1 MFKKKIYV
9 VTGGFSGIG
18 LYIAENL
25 LKENHSVIAIG
36 KTFSKIKPLKKK
48 FTKFKSNF
56 DPFICDLSK
65 LEEINRLTNYIRMNY
80 KKIDGLVNNAG
91 INPSRN
97 NIENTELKDWESTL
111 QVNITS
117 IFSLTKNLINFF
129 HNGSS
134 IVNISSVAAHGMKNR
149 ISYSTSKAALIGF
162 TKSLAIDYANR
173 KIRVNCIL
181 PGYIKTNLV
190 KKYLQSLSKKEKQEL
205 IEKHAFNKIGTPKDV
220 ANAVE
225 FFLSDKSKWIT
236 GTTLNVDG
244 GYLLNTQRL
253 R

>member
-1 MFKKKIYV
+1 
-9 VTGGFSGIG
+9 
-18 LYIAENL
+18 
-25 LKENHSVIAIG
+25 
-36 KTFSKIKPLKKK
+36 
-48 FTKFKSNF
+48 
-56 DPFICDLSK
+56 
-65 LEEINRLTNYIRMNY
+65 MNY